1 MRSIFLVFV
10 FFLGNFCF
18 AQEMPPIQNFTSLEY
33 GAETQNWSIT
43 QAPNKFIY
51 VANNHSLLQY
61 DGERWKKYAS
71 PNGTVIRAVH
81 ANNDAIYIGSF
92 MNFGKWQAD
101 AFGSLKYTSLSENLP
116 KPIAADEEI
125 WQIRTVDNSVLFQS
139 QQNIYVYDT
148 LEKEFQIFEIAEGKA
163 HMFLVD
169 NAVYFHIQGQGL
181 FKITIEGAKLVSDA
195 SEFKDN
201 DFRGLFKYQNKILGL
216 TEKGKF
222 YSLDEKS
229 NISKWTIDSSI
240 LEGKT
245 VYCST
250 RLKDGNF
257 AIGTISDGAFI
268 ISKEGKLIHHI
279 NTQNGILNNTV
290 LSIFQDDDEN
300 LWLGLDNGI
309 SVINLNTPFSE
320 FIDKAGK
327 IGMVYTASNFDN
339 TLYLGTNQGLFFRP
353 MQENLPFKLIPGTE
367 GQVWNLRVVQGTL
380 FCGHNEGTFIINK
393 GNAKRIA
400 AIPGTW
406 DFKSIPNHPNLIL
419 QGNFSGLHIL
429 ENNKGQWQLRNKIED
444 FSVSSRFFEFLDSQ
458 TVVVNH
464 EFNGVFTLQLD
475 ENFENV
481 TIQNKQAS
489 YGYGTSLVQFNDAIK
504 YVTNNGIFS
513 IDVDATVFPV
523 DSVLTQKVFSL
534 GTPSSIMISDQK
546 NGRIWSFNESGIL
559 YAEKN
564 QFNTNT
570 SVTQIETPPF
580 FKNSMGVLGF
590 ENINQIED
598 NTYLIGVSNGY
609 TMLNLNDLTKN
620 KFDISINSVN
630 LDYFNKPSKLVKQNE
645 KGEFESEEN
654 SISFEYAVPTF
665 QKFSNVQYQYLL
677 KGAYDEWSSWTDEA
691 SKSFSNLPYG
701 NYTFEVRSKINGDVS
716 KNTASYQF
724 EIKKPWYHS
733 VWAYILYVLGAL
745 LLGYL
750 IHRAYKSYYKS
761 KQEAINRINKEESK
775 RKKSK
780 AKRKI
785 VQLQNEKLAN
795 EISSKNRELAVA
807 TMSIIKKNE
816 FLNAI
821 KDQLKASNDNPEI
834 KAVIKTIDRNINNS
848 DDWKFFEDAF
858 NNADKDFLKKIKN
871 AHPELTSND
880 LKLSAYLRLN
890 LSSKE
895 IAPLL
900 NISVKSV
907 EVKRYRLRK
916 KMQLE
921 HEKGLVD
928 YLMDL

>member
-1 MRSIFLVFV
+1 MRF
-10 FFLGNFCF
+10 FCF
-18 AQEMPPIQNFTSLEY
+18 TIIYFLASHGFSQEMPPIQNFTSFDY

-71 PNGTVIRAVH
+71 HNGTIIRAVH
-81 ANNDAIYIGSF
+81 AHKDAIYTGSF
-92 MNFGKWQAD
+92 MNFGKWETD
-101 AFGSLKYTSLSENLP
+101 AYGSLQYRSLTEKLSN
-116 KPIAADEEI
+116 PIGADEEI
-125 WQIRTVDNSVLFQS
+125 WQIKSVDNTVLFQS
-139 QQNIYVYDT
+139 QQKIYVFDT
-148 LEKEFQIFEIAEGKA
+148 LEEQFQIFEIEEGKA
-163 HMFLVD
+163 QMF
-169 NAVYFHIQGQGL
+169 AISHRVYFQIKGKGL
-181 FKITIEGAKLVSDA
+181 FKITVEGAVLVSED
-195 SEFKDN
+195 SNFKDN
-201 DFRGLFKYQNKILGL
+201 DVRGLFEYQNKVLGL
-216 TEKGKF
+216 TEKGMF
-222 YSLDEKS
+222 YDLDEQG
-229 NISKWTIDSSI
+229 NTSKWAIDNSI

-250 RLKDGNF
+250 KLKDGSF
-257 AIGTISDGAFI
+257 AVGTISDGAFI
-268 ISKEGKLIHHI
+268 ISKEGKLLHHI

-327 IGMVYTASNFDN
+327 IGMVYTAISFNN
-339 TLYLGTNQGLFFRP
+339 MLYLGTNQGLFFRP
-353 MQENLPFKLIPGTE
+353 KKENIPFKLIPDTE
-367 GQVWNLRVVQGTL
+367 GQVWNLSVVHGNL
-380 FCGHNEGTFIINK
+380 FCGHNEGTFIIN
-393 GNAKRIA
+393 NDRAKRIA

-419 QGNFSGLHIL
+419 QGNFSGLYIL

-444 FSVSSRFFEFLDSQ
+444 FSVSSRFFEFLGNQ
-458 TVVVNH
+458 TVVVSH
-464 EFNGVFTLQLD
+464 EYNGVFTLQLD
-475 ENFENV
+475 QNFKRA
-481 TIQNKQAS
+481 TIKNKQAS
-489 YGYGTSLVQFNDAIK
+489 YGYGTSLVKFNDAVK
-504 YVTNNGIFS
+504 YATNNGLFS
-513 IDVDATVFPV
+513 IDSDATVFPV
-523 DSVLTQKVFSL
+523 DSVLTQKIFKVGKSR
-534 GTPSSIMISDQK
+534 SIMISDQQ
-546 NGRIWSFNESGIL
+546 NGRIWSFNESGIT

-564 QFNTNT
+564 QFNANIG
-570 SVTQIETPPF
+570 VTQIETPPF

-590 ENINQIED
+590 ENINLIDD
-598 NTYLIGVSNGY
+598 NTYIMGVSNGY
-609 TMLNLNDLTKN
+609 TKLNLNDLSKN
-620 KFDISINSVN
+620 DFDISINAVK
-630 LDYFNKPSKLVKQNE
+630 LDYFNNPSKPLAQNE

-654 SISFEYAVPTF
+654 SISFEYAVPDF
-665 QKFSNVQYQYLL
+665 QKFSNVKYQYILN
-677 KGAYDEWSSWTDEA
+677 GAYDDWSSWTDVS

-701 NYTFEVRSKINGDVS
+701 NYTFEVRSKINGDIS
-716 KNTASYQF
+716 KNIASYQF
-724 EIKKPWYHS
+724 EIKKPWYHTF
-733 VWAYILYVLGAL
+733 WAYIAYLLTAILIGYV
-745 LLGYL
+745 
-750 IHRAYKSYYKS
+750 IHRANKSYYKS
-761 KQEAINRINKEESK
+761 KQEAINQANKEENK
-775 RKKSK
+775 RKKNK

-795 EISSKNRELAVA
+795 EIASKNRELAVA

-816 FLNAI
+816 FLSAI
-821 KDQLKASNDNPEI
+821 KDQLKISNDDPKI

-871 AHPELTSND
+871 LHPELTSND

-916 KMQLE
+916 KMQLP

-928 YLMDL
+928 YVMEL